1 MSRIGKTPIL
11 IPEGVTVSIDGN
23 KVVVKGEKGELECE
37 VRPEIKVVLE
47 DNNVVLE
54 EKIKTDNS
62 NAYWGLSRALIA
74 NMVEGVTKGFEKRLK
89 IVGVGYR
96 ASQKGNG
103 ASISIG
109 YSHQVDFDPPEGV
122 KINVEDTQTIVV
134 SGFDKHLVGLT
145 AAKIRDIRS
154 PEPYK
159 GKGIQYEGESIRRK
173 AGKSG
178 KV

>member
-11 IPEGVTVSIDGN
+11 IPEGVTVTLDGN
-23 KVVVKGEKGELECE
+23 MVRVKGVKGELE
-37 VRPEIKVVLE
+37 VSIRPEIKISMSGNELI
-47 DNNVVLE
+47 LE
-54 EKIKTDNS
+54 EKRKTDKS
-62 NAYWGLSRALIA
+62 SAYWGLSRSLVA

-96 ASQKGNG
+96 ASQKEDGI
-103 ASISIG
+103 SIAIG
-109 YSHQVDFDPPEGV
+109 YSHQIEFDPPEGV
-122 KINVEDTQTIVV
+122 KITVEDNQTLVV
-134 SGFDKHLVGLT
+134 SGIDKHLVGLT
-145 AAKIRDIRS
+145 AAKVRDIRS

-159 GKGIQYEGESIRRK
+159 GKGIQYENESIRRK